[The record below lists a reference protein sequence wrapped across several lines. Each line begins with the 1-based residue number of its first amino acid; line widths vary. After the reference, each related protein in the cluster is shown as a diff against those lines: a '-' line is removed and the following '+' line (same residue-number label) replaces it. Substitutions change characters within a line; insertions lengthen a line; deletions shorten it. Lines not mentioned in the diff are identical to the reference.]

1 MEIKTITLETLD
13 QIPSFD
19 FMARDEKIEI
29 AVKNVLKDIINKGD
43 AAVIDYTEKFDGVKL
58 DTLKVSKEEIAEAY
72 MSIDESFI
80 DILKEA
86 IENVKTYHEYQLPKG
101 FEIEKGTSIMG
112 QRILPIERVGLY
124 VPGGK
129 APYPSTVI
137 MCGIPAIIAGVKEIV
152 MTTPPGKNGKVNAN
166 ILVTAD
172 LLGIDEIYKVGGAQA
187 VGALAFGTD
196 TIKPVYKIVGP
207 GNAYVAEAKRQVF
220 GKVDIDMIAGPSEVL
235 IIADDSADP
244 DFIAADL
251 MAQGEHDEMAKMILL
266 SPSKTLLENVT
277 KSIDMQFPQRNRKEI
292 LATSLENE
300 LYLLQVNS
308 IDDAIAISNK
318 IAPEHLEIMLDNPID
333 YLDKIEN
340 AGSIFLGKY
349 TPESL
354 GDYFAGPNHT
364 LPTSG
369 TATYASPLGVY
380 DYIKRSSYI
389 NFSEI
394 DFKSIYK
401 KVETFANKEELD
413 AHGYSAKVRFE
424 K

>member
-1 MEIKTITLETLD
+1 MEIKSITLETLD
-13 QIPSFD
+13 QISSFD
-19 FMARDEKIEI
+19 FMARDVNIEN
-29 AVKNVLKDIINKGD
+29 AVKDVLTNILKKGD
-43 AAVIDYTEKFDGVKL
+43 SAVYDYTEKFDGVRL
-58 DTLKVSKEEIAEAY
+58 DQMLVTKEEIKEAY
-72 MSIDESFI
+72 KSVDQAFI
-80 DILKEA
+80 DILNEA
-86 IENVKTYHEYQLPKG
+86 IENVKTFHEYQLPKG
-101 FEIEKGTSIMG
+101 FEIKKGSSIMG
-112 QRILPIERVGLY
+112 QRVKAIERVGLY

-137 MCGIPAIIAGVKEIV
+137 MCGVPAIIAGVKEIV
-152 MTTPPGKNGKVNAN
+152 MTTPPGKNGKVNPN

-187 VGALAFGTD
+187 VGALAFGTE
-196 TIKPVYKIVGP
+196 TIKPAYKIVGP

-235 IIADDSADP
+235 IIADDKADP
-244 DFIAADL
+244 DFLAADL

-266 SPSKTLLENVT
+266 SPSESLLESV
-277 KSIDMQFPQRNRKEI
+277 KDSIDMQFPKRNRKEI
-292 LATSLENE
+292 LACSLENE
-300 LYLLQVNS
+300 LYLLKVDS
-308 IDDAIAISNK
+308 IDAAIEISNK
-318 IAPEHLEIMLDNPID
+318 IAPEHLEIMLDDPKS

-340 AGSIFLGKY
+340 AGSVFLGRY

-380 DYIKRSSYI
+380 DFIKRSSYI
-389 NFSEI
+389 NYSKD
-394 DFKSIYK
+394 DFNDIYK
-401 KVETFANKEELD
+401 KIETFANKEELD